1 MVGAIF
7 DGTRLPGPEVFSK
20 NQKIVDINVEKWT
33 EKVTVVKVTLL
44 VPRRV
49 LRFAVV
55 EAQAQKTQRHKGRLP
70 LKLRLPHKSHEAAG
84 HEAEK

>member
-33 EKVTVVKVTLL
+33 EKVTVVKVTLMGSWESSKN
-44 VPRRV
+44 
-49 LRFAVV
+49 AK
-55 EAQAQKTQRHKGRLP
+55 A
-70 LKLRLPHKSHEAAG
+70 
-84 HEAEK
+84 

>member
-44 VPRRV
+44 VPRRL

-55 EAQAQKTQRHKGRLP
+55 EAQGSWESSKNAK
-70 LKLRLPHKSHEAAG
+70 A
-84 HEAEK
+84 

>member
-7 DGTRLPGPEVFSK
+7 AGTRLLGPEVFSK

-44 VPRRV
+44 VPRRL
-49 LRFAVV
+49 LRFSAVV
-55 EAQAQKTQRHKGRLP
+55 EAQGSWKS
-70 LKLRLPHKSHEAAG
+70 LKNAKP
-84 HEAEK
+84 

>member
-7 DGTRLPGPEVFSK
+7 AGTRLPRPDVFSK

-44 VPRRV
+44 VPRRL
-49 LRFAVV
+49 LRFSAVV
-55 EAQAQKTQRHKGRLP
+55 EAQGSWESSKKA
-70 LKLRLPHKSHEAAG
+70 KS
-84 HEAEK
+84 

>member
-7 DGTRLPGPEVFSK
+7 AGTRLPGPEVFSK

-44 VPRRV
+44 VPRRL
-49 LRFAVV
+49 LRFSAVV
-55 EAQAQKTQRHKGRLP
+55 EAQGSWES
-70 LKLRLPHKSHEAAG
+70 LKNAKA
-84 HEAEK
+84 

>member
-7 DGTRLPGPEVFSK
+7 AGTRLPGPEVFSK

-44 VPRRV
+44 VQRRL
-49 LRFAVV
+49 LRFSAVV
-55 EAQAQKTQRHKGRLP
+55 EAQGSWES
-70 LKLRLPHKSHEAAG
+70 LKNAKA
-84 HEAEK
+84 